1 MRDKVMNA
9 KILIVEDEP
18 AIQELL
24 AFNVMQAGFLA
35 LRASDAESAWQQIRG
50 NLPDLILLDWM
61 LPNTS
66 GVVLAKQFRADARTK
81 DVPIIMLTARG
92 DERDKILGLESGADD
107 YITKPFSP
115 REVDGTDTRGVA
127 PPYSGHAG

>member
-1 MRDKVMNA
+1 MKA

-24 AFNVMQAGFLA
+24 AFNVMQAGFHA
-35 LRASDAESAWQQIRG
+35 LRAEDAGSAWQQIRA

-66 GVVLAKQFRADARTK
+66 GVVLAKQIRADART
-81 DVPIIMLTARG
+81 
-92 DERDKILGLESGADD
+92 
-107 YITKPFSP
+107 
-115 REVDGTDTRGVA
+115 
-127 PPYSGHAG
+127 